1 MKKSASV
8 LVFALTLGLSGCAN
22 PVTNAATDAL
32 VCAESARILTSMQEV
47 LDLAGGNPLALPTYT
62 ERAKELHAEFDA
74 LEPRGEEL
82 SAAHQAL
89 SDQILAVITTAE
101 EPNLDTLVAL
111 PEAIANLELAAMDYL
126 EACTP

>member
-8 LVFALTLGLSGCAN
+8 LVFAVSLGLTGCAN
-22 PVTNAATDAL
+22 PVTNAAADAL

-62 ERAKELHAEFDA
+62 ERITELHAEFDA

-89 SDQILAVITTAE
+89 SDQILGVITVVE
-101 EPNLDTLVAL
+101 EPSLDGLVGL
-111 PEAIANLELAAMDYL
+111 PEAVANLELAAMDYL